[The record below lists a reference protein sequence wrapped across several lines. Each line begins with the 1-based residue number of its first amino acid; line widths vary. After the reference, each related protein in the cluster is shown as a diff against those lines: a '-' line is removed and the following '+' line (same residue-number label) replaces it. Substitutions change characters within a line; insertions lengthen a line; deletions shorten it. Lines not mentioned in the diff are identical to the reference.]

1 MIRIRD
7 FSGLLLIAIFA
18 IIYYP
23 FCHGLMPQLS
33 PSAQTCRKSL
43 KRREVVAV
51 GIAVLGSAPIRTD
64 AAAPMDAGE
73 AIRRSAAS
81 IPGFGPTD
89 VFFPTRLVG
98 SWKMTREVEI
108 SGRQQPIRLSYPY
121 RFIKSIEDDAVV
133 ADRGSNQA
141 ELEKALVKAVM
152 GTEVSSVRSYE
163 WVMTNPND
171 LRLVLADGSKKEIK
185 VTKRA
190 TERTD
195 GTVTS
200 SEFQRVTKEDE
211 RGIPVISARRVLTKW
226 KIIDDSTLEGFEVV
240 YSMAG
245 GDPMAAASPAQPSIL
260 SKSRLY
266 LERQRQKQSLQ
277 Q

>member
-1 MIRIRD
+1 MT
-7 FSGLLLIAIFA
+7 
-18 IIYYP
+18 P
-23 FCHGLMPQLS
+23 FCHGLTQYIS
-33 PSAQTCRKSL
+33 PSTTNSNSCESSL
-43 KRREVVAV
+43 KRRQVVAA
-51 GIAVLGSAPIRTD
+51 GLAIIGFTPMKSD

-73 AIRRSAAS
+73 AIRRSAAG

-89 VFFPTRLVG
+89 VFFPAGILG
-98 SWKMTREVEI
+98 SWRMTREVEI
-108 SGRQQPIRLSYPY
+108 PGRQQPIRLSYPF
-121 RFIKSIEDDAVV
+121 RFIQSIEDTAVV

-141 ELEKALVKAVM
+141 ELERALVEAVT
-152 GTEVSSVRSYE
+152 GTSSSSSSVRSYE
-163 WVMTNPND
+163 WAMTNPND

-200 SEFQRVTKEDE
+200 SEFQRVTQEDG
-211 RGIPVISARRVLTKW
+211 RGIPIVSARRVSTKW
-226 KIIDDSTLEGFEVV
+226 KIVDTSTLEGLEVV

-245 GDPMAAASPAQPSIL
+245 GDPMAASTSTQPSIL

-266 LERQRQKQSLQ
+266 LERQQ
-277 Q
+277 